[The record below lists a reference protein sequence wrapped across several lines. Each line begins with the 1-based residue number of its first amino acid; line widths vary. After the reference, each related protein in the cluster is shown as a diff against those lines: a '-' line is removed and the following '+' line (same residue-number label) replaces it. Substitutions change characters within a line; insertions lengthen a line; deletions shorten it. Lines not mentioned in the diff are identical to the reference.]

1 VIIKQNMP
9 QDDDSSMFEVF
20 NRLNTGGINL
30 TPQEI
35 RTSMYHSSFYDMLY
49 RENSR
54 PAWRHLLGNQ
64 EPDLHMKDIEILLR
78 GFAMLVDGHI
88 YAPSM
93 VRFLNQFSRKCKSQS
108 SEQNAYLANLF
119 DSFLLACK
127 DLPEGAFL
135 NKQNRRFNVA
145 LYEVVFAAICGP
157 SFAKGESLPSGT
169 LSSELLANLETDRQ
183 FLETLV
189 EGTTQTRSVRTR
201 LDRARALLGSSFE

>member
-1 VIIKQNMP
+1 MY
-9 QDDDSSMFEVF
+9 EVF

-30 TPQEI
+30 IPQEI

-49 RENSR
+49 RENSK

-78 GFAMLVDGHI
+78 GFAMLVDGDI

-93 VRFLNQFSRKCKSQS
+93 VRFLSQFSRRCKSQS
-108 SEQNAYLANLF
+108 DEQNAYLANLF

-145 LYEVVFAAICGP
+145 LYEVAFAAVCGQ
-157 SFAKGESLPSGT
+157 SFAKGEPLPSGR
-169 LSSELLANLETDRQ
+169 LSYRRI
-183 FLETLV
+183 LV
-189 EGTTQTRSVRTR
+189 T
-201 LDRARALLGSSFE
+201 A

>member
-1 VIIKQNMP
+1 MSIYYFVKQRFLRNNKRAELRTIFDEHGNIPERVIHDDAYFENFRLRLPGSTPNRENRFRGLSYATLDTYKVQFELRTIRNVIIKQNMP

-93 VRFLNQFSRKCKSQS
+93 VRFKPV
-108 SEQNAYLANLF
+108 
-119 DSFLLACK
+119 
-127 DLPEGAFL
+127 LP
-135 NKQNRRFNVA
+135 QM
-145 LYEVVFAAICGP
+145 
-157 SFAKGESLPSGT
+157 
-169 LSSELLANLETDRQ
+169 
-183 FLETLV
+183 
-189 EGTTQTRSVRTR
+189 
-201 LDRARALLGSSFE
+201 